1 MQGLDHVPELGHL
14 PAGGAAGR
22 GRVGLVRGEV
32 PDRVVAPV
40 VGQPAL
46 EQEPLGDVLVHRQ
59 QLDRGDP
66 EVAQVPGH
74 GLVAEPGVGA
84 AQLGRHVR
92 VALGEA
98 LRVQLVDHGV
108 GVGMARLGVARPVVG
123 PFGDVDDQRPGHVR
137 GRVGGRG
144 PGRVGRVVPEQRVAV
159 GHRAGDGPRVGV
171 DEELGRVAA
180 QSAGGVERPVDPV
193 PVGLPGP
200 DARHQAVPDPVVVVL
215 EPGPGLL
222 AGGRVEQADRDLLG
236 HARGDGEVH
245 PAIDRRRPQPGPV
258 AGQRPDRGL
267 DRAGGHCG
275 SSPAG

>member
-1 MQGLDHVPELGHL
+1 MQRLDHVPELGHL

-22 GRVGLVRGEV
+22 RRVGLVRCEV

-40 VGQPAL
+40 VGQPAVG
-46 EQEPLGDVLVHRQ
+46 QEPLGDVLVHRE

-66 EVAQVPGH
+66 EVAQVAGH
-74 GLVAEPGVGA
+74 GLVPEPGVGA

-98 LRVQLVDHGV
+98 LRVQLVDDGV
-108 GVGMARLGVARPVVG
+108 GVGMARLGVARPVVALLG
-123 PFGDVDDQRPGHVR
+123 DDQGPGDVR
-137 GRVGGRG
+137 GRVGARG

-159 GHRAGDGPRVGV
+159 GHGAGDGPGVGV

-180 QSAGGVERPVDPV
+180 QAAGGVERPVDPV

-200 DARHQAVPDPVVVVL
+200 DARHQAVPDSVVVVL
-215 EPGPGLL
+215 EPGLRLL
-222 AGGRVEQADRDLLG
+222 AGGGVEEADRDLLG

-245 PAIDRRRPQPGPV
+245 PAIDRRRPEPGAV
-258 AGQRPDRGL
+258 AGQRPG
-267 DRAGGHCG
+267 
-275 SSPAG
+275 PWP